1 MLSIHKYLFRAIF
14 FSATLACCQL
24 GTLAHAQA
32 DAQTIGTQKSE
43 SGIRHSFLVTGSI
56 TAIIGEDNK
65 IKWQVPG
72 RSRDGFVLP
81 NGNVL
86 VSIANSAR
94 EYTRDGKLVFQYKL
108 DPVNKELGTVVRLKN
123 GNTMVVERGAKP
135 RILEITP
142 DGKIAVNVPLQP
154 DTNNAH
160 MQTRMA
166 RKLPNGDYL
175 VPHLLGFA
183 VKQYD
188 NQGNVKL
195 TIKTDLAEL
204 GGRAEE
210 NWPFT
215 AILLE
220 SNNILVNLTHGN
232 KTVEF
237 DQAGKVVWRVDN
249 SHVAGRF
256 DDPCGAQRLGNGNTV
271 ICSYHQQAADK
282 PRAFEITRDKQVVW
296 EFFSPNVSLHE
307 IHVLTTNG
315 KSVIASSR
323 K

>member
-1 MLSIHKYLFRAIF
+1 MDR
-14 FSATLACCQL
+14 
-24 GTLAHAQA
+24 
-32 DAQTIGTQKSE
+32 
-43 SGIRHSFLVTGSI
+43 V
-56 TAIIGEDNK
+56 
-65 IKWQVPG
+65 
-72 RSRDGFVLP
+72 
-81 NGNVL
+81 
-86 VSIANSAR
+86 IANCGNNLIKDSLL
-94 EYTRDGKLVFQYKL
+94 GLVAEKQRLAVSCILSLSDSVLQPWCMSQRAFQ
-108 DPVNKELGTVVRLKN
+108 
-123 GNTMVVERGAKP
+123 RGVKP

-142 DGKIAVNVPLQP
+142 DGKIAVDVPLQP

-188 NQGNVKL
+188 NKGNVKL

-204 GGRAEE
+204 GGRAQE

-215 AILLE
+215 AILLK

-249 SHVAGRF
+249 NHVAGRF

-271 ICSYHQQAADK
+271 ICSYHQQAPDK
-282 PRAFEITRDKQVVW
+282 PRAFEITRDKKVVW

>member
-1 MLSIHKYLFRAIF
+1 MLSKYKRMVTALFLSVIF
-14 FSATLACCQL
+14 TYSQA
-24 GTLAHAQA
+24 GTPVHAQA
-32 DAQTIGTQKSE
+32 DGPTVGTQKSE

-56 TAIIGEDNK
+56 TAIIGEDNRVQ
-65 IKWQVPG
+65 WQVPG

-86 VSIANSAR
+86 VSIENSAR

-108 DPVNKELGTVVRLKN
+108 DPINKELGTVVRLEG

-135 RILEITP
+135 RILEITSAGQI
-142 DGKIAVNVPLQP
+142 DVEVPLQP

-188 NQGNVKL
+188 PQGKVKR

-215 AILLE
+215 AILLK

-271 ICSYHQQAADK
+271 ICSYHQQAPDK

-296 EFFSPNVSLHE
+296 EFLSPSVSLHE

-315 KSVIASSR
+315 KSIIASSR

>member
-1 MLSIHKYLFRAIF
+1 MLSIHKKIIPAIF
-14 FSATLACCQL
+14 FSAIFSCCQL
-24 GTLAHAQA
+24 GTPAHAQV
-32 DAQTIGTQKSE
+32 DAQTLGTQKSE

-65 IKWQVPG
+65 VKWQVPG

-108 DPVNKELGTVVRLKN
+108 DPVNKELGTVVRLES
-123 GNTMVVERGAKP
+123 GNTMVVERGVKP

-142 DGKIAVNVPLQP
+142 AGKIAVDVPLQP

-237 DQAGKVVWRVDN
+237 DQAGEIVWRVDN

-256 DDPCGAQRLGNGNTV
+256 DDPCGAQRLVNGNTV
-271 ICSYHQQAADK
+271 ICSYHQQAPDK

>member
-1 MLSIHKYLFRAIF
+1 MLSIHKHLFNVIF
-14 FSATLACCQL
+14 FSAVFACCQL
-24 GTLAHAQA
+24 SMLVHAQ
-32 DAQTIGTQKSE
+32 TVGTQKSE
-43 SGIRHSFLVTGSI
+43 TGIRHSFLVTGSI
-56 TAIIGEDNK
+56 TAIIGEDNQV
-65 IKWQVPG
+65 KWQVPG
-72 RSRDGFVLP
+72 RSRDGFVLS

-86 VSIANSAR
+86 VSIAESAR
-94 EYTRDGKLVFQYKL
+94 EYTRDGKLVFEYKL
-108 DPVNKELGTVVRLKN
+108 DPVNKELGTVVRLEN
-123 GNTMVVERGAKP
+123 GNTMVVERGPKP

-142 DGKIAVNVPLQP
+142 AGKIAVNVPLQP

-175 VPHLLGFA
+175 VPHLLGFV

-188 NQGNVKL
+188 NQGNVKRA
-195 TIKTDLAEL
+195 IKTDLAEL
-204 GGRAEE
+204 GGRAAE

-215 AILLE
+215 AILLK

-256 DDPCGAQRLGNGNTV
+256 DDPCGAQRLDNGNTV

-282 PRAFEITRDKQVVW
+282 PRVFEITRDKQVVW

>member
-1 MLSIHKYLFRAIF
+1 MLSIHKLLIQAFLL
-14 FSATLACCQL
+14 SATIVCCQL
-24 GTLAHAQA
+24 GTLVHAQA
-32 DAQTIGTQKSE
+32 DGPTLGTQKSE

-56 TAIIGEDNK
+56 TAIIGEDNRVQ
-65 IKWQVPG
+65 WQVPG

-86 VSIANSAR
+86 ISIDNSAR
-94 EYTRDGKLVFQYKL
+94 EYTRAGELVFQYKL
-108 DPVNKELGTVVRLKN
+108 DPVNKELGTVVRLEN
-123 GNTMVVERGAKP
+123 GNTMVVERGVKP

-142 DGKIAVNVPLQP
+142 AGKIDVDVPLQP

-188 NQGNVKL
+188 PQGNVKR

-204 GGRAEE
+204 GGRAAE

-220 SNNILVNLTHGN
+220 SDNILVNLTHGN

-271 ICSYHQQAADK
+271 ICSYHQKAPDK
-282 PRAFEITRDKQVVW
+282 PRAFEITRDKKVVW
-296 EFFSPNVSLHE
+296 EFFSPSVSLHE

-315 KSVIASSR
+315 KWIIASSR

>member
-1 MLSIHKYLFRAIF
+1 
-14 FSATLACCQL
+14 
-24 GTLAHAQA
+24 
-32 DAQTIGTQKSE
+32 
-43 SGIRHSFLVTGSI
+43 
-56 TAIIGEDNK
+56 
-65 IKWQVPG
+65 
-72 RSRDGFVLP
+72 
-81 NGNVL
+81 
-86 VSIANSAR
+86 
-94 EYTRDGKLVFQYKL
+94 
-108 DPVNKELGTVVRLKN
+108 
-123 GNTMVVERGAKP
+123 
-135 RILEITP
+135 
-142 DGKIAVNVPLQP
+142 
-154 DTNNAH
+154 

-175 VPHLLGFA
+175 VPHLLGFV

-188 NQGNVKL
+188 NQGNVKRA
-195 TIKTDLAEL
+195 IKTDLAEL
-204 GGRAEE
+204 GGRAAE

-215 AILLE
+215 AILLK

-256 DDPCGAQRLGNGNTV
+256 DDPCGAQRLDNGNTV

-282 PRAFEITRDKQVVW
+282 PRVFEITRDKQVVW

>member
-1 MLSIHKYLFRAIF
+1 MLSIHKHLFNVIF
-14 FSATLACCQL
+14 FSAVFACCQL
-24 GTLAHAQA
+24 SMLVHAQ
-32 DAQTIGTQKSE
+32 TVGTQKSE
-43 SGIRHSFLVTGSI
+43 TGIRHSFLVTGSI
-56 TAIIGEDNK
+56 TAIIGEDNQV
-65 IKWQVPG
+65 KWQVPG
-72 RSRDGFVLP
+72 RSRDGFVLS

-86 VSIANSAR
+86 VSIAESAR
-94 EYTRDGKLVFQYKL
+94 EYTRDGKLVFEYKL
-108 DPVNKELGTVVRLKN
+108 DPVNKELGTVVRLNN
-123 GNTMVVERGAKP
+123 GNTMVVERGPKP

-142 DGKIAVNVPLQP
+142 AGKIAVNVPLQP

-175 VPHLLGFA
+175 VPHLLGFV

-188 NQGNVKL
+188 NQGNVKRA
-195 TIKTDLAEL
+195 IKTDLAEL
-204 GGRAEE
+204 GGRAAE

-215 AILLE
+215 AILLK

-256 DDPCGAQRLGNGNTV
+256 DDPCGAQRLDNGNTV

-282 PRAFEITRDKQVVW
+282 PRVF
-296 EFFSPNVSLHE
+296 
-307 IHVLTTNG
+307 
-315 KSVIASSR
+315 
-323 K
+323 